1 MKKLIKVGSLI
12 FIGAIIL
19 NILETAYFGWNQTAM
34 SRQEECWD
42 VICQIFANLGFG
54 LMIVAYMIDEN
65 E

>member
-42 VICQIFANLGFG
+42 VICQMFVNLGCG
-54 LMIVAYMIDEN
+54 LMIVAYVTDKN
-65 E
+65 K

>member
-42 VICQIFANLGFG
+42 VVCQLLVNTGVG
-54 LMIVAYMIDEN
+54 LMIVGYVIDKDK
-65 E
+65 